1 MKRVLFLC
9 TGNYYRSRFSELF
22 FNWHAKQRDLGWR
35 ADSRGLA
42 LVPWNIGPIS
52 SDTMARLRYHGIRV
66 GARQRFPMIAH
77 QKDFEAAAHIVA
89 LKRTEHRPMIEARFS
104 SWLDRVEF
112 WEVHDLD
119 CAGPEETF
127 PQIECEV
134 MELIGRLADGWVAS
148 EKRDA

>member
-22 FNWHAKQRDLGWR
+22 FNWHAQQRDLGWR

-42 LVPWNIGPIS
+42 LAPWNIGPIA
-52 SDTMARLRYHGIRV
+52 SDTVERLRHLGIRV
-66 GARQRFPMIAH
+66 RARPRFPMIAQ

-119 CAGPEETF
+119 CAGADEAL
-127 PQIECEV
+127 PQIECRV
-134 MELIGRLADGWVAS
+134 MELIGRLTDGSDAN